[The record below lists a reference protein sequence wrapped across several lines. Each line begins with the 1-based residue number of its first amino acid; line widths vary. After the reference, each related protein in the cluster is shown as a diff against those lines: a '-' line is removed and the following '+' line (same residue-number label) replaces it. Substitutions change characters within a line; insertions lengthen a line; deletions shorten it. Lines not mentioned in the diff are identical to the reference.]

1 MSASKLFQRVPF
13 TKDIK
18 NKFSAVNQLTAFQ
31 NIEQALS
38 GTSLPLED
46 VPHVMVR
53 INTESLAPNIDTFVI
68 TTSAHPNEIMKYT
81 ADTDTVTMNDE
92 IDGGFF

>member
-1 MSASKLFQRVPF
+1 MSANKLFQRVPF
-13 TKDIK
+13 TRDIK

-38 GTSLPLED
+38 GTSLPPED
-46 VPHVMVR
+46 IPHVMVR

-68 TTSAHPNEIMKYT
+68 TTSAHPNEKMKYT
-81 ADTDTVTMNDE
+81 ADTDAITMNDDV
-92 IDGGFF
+92 DGGFF